1 MTGEDTDNPGGIA
14 VPPPFLYLGALLP
27 GLALHGVYPRR
38 FLPARF
44 ARPVG
49 WALTGGGVLL
59 SLWFGRTMRRAGR
72 PFRLDQP
79 AEKLIT
85 DGPSRLSRT

>member
-1 MTGEDTDNPGGIA
+1 MCAIGVGNDGRRPGQPGRYRGA
-14 VPPPFLYLGALLP
+14 AAFLYLGALLL

-49 WALTGGGVLL
+49 WALTCGGVLL
-59 SLWFGRTMRRAGR
+59 SLWFGRTVRRAGT
-72 PFRLDQP
+72 PFRLN
-79 AEKLIT
+79 
-85 DGPSRLSRT
+85 